1 MAELVGK
8 RVKKEFKGFG
18 FFNGVVSSFDPSTGF
33 FEILYEDGDS
43 EELEFQEI
51 SSLLE
56 NGSASILNNRQS
68 ACAAADATKKKP
80 WIRRRVG
87 DDSGAVGSTF
97 SGRSKETPTSTTVCR
112 PFVKT
117 VCLDKWWLIK
127 VERDSKGRRGLGVAG
142 FALREGQET
151 RAFFSAAIAKRHD
164 TVTLE
169 TTDGITIKINGFIN
183 RSDTAKNGFPSEVGN
198 RFRSGFPHNWEEYA
212 GRFCS
217 EESGNGAIPSK
228 ISNLDGFDGSSVD
241 DSRVLGKS
249 IMNDIMQH
257 FGGNEATGKEK
268 RKDNYG
274 THPLMTQ
281 NFVRKQV
288 PRHHDKTKG
297 DDKCK
302 DDGSS
307 QHSTD
312 RGKVNFQKIA
322 GECETGI
329 DVDSLSGGV
338 MTRSMSRLSNLRNKR
353 ENNFSPSTSVT
364 CRVTEVSGG
373 QCGLTVNTG
382 NGSSKRQKTTVSD
395 ADVESNGAP
404 RTSTT
409 MRLSRLESL
418 SEPLSK
424 SEVSNNRYGGALSGE
439 EMNAKQIPDKSAV
452 RRSDRLSKIYN

>member
-1 MAELVGK
+1 MTFV
-8 RVKKEFKGFG
+8 R
-18 FFNGVVSSFDPSTGF
+18 D
-33 FEILYEDGDS
+33 
-43 EELEFQEI
+43 
-51 SSLLE
+51 LLM
-56 NGSASILNNRQS
+56 S
-68 ACAAADATKKKP
+68 
-80 WIRRRVG
+80 
-87 DDSGAVGSTF
+87 SGA
-97 SGRSKETPTSTTVCR
+97 
-112 PFVKT
+112 
-117 VCLDKWWLIK
+117 
-127 VERDSKGRRGLGVAG
+127 
-142 FALREGQET
+142 
-151 RAFFSAAIAKRHD
+151 
-164 TVTLE
+164 
-169 TTDGITIKINGFIN
+169 
-183 RSDTAKNGFPSEVGN
+183 
-198 RFRSGFPHNWEEYA
+198 
-212 GRFCS
+212 
-217 EESGNGAIPSK
+217 
-228 ISNLDGFDGSSVD
+228 

-249 IMNDIMQH
+249 IMNDIMQN
-257 FGGNEATGKEK
+257 FGGNEATGKEN

-281 NFVRKQV
+281 HFVRKQV

-297 DDKCK
+297 EDMCK

-353 ENNFSPSTSVT
+353 ENNLSPSTSVT
-364 CRVTEVSGG
+364 RRLTEVSGG
-373 QCGLTVNTG
+373 QCGLTINTG
-382 NGSSKRQKTTVSD
+382 NGSSKRQKTIVSD

-404 RTSTT
+404 RTLTT

>member
-1 MAELVGK
+1 MA
-8 RVKKEFKGFG
+8 
-18 FFNGVVSSFDPSTGF
+18 SP
-33 FEILYEDGDS
+33 
-43 EELEFQEI
+43 
-51 SSLLE
+51 
-56 NGSASILNNRQS
+56 
-68 ACAAADATKKKP
+68 
-80 WIRRRVG
+80 
-87 DDSGAVGSTF
+87 GAVGSTF
-97 SGRSKETPTSTTVCR
+97 SGRSKETPTSTTVCL

-151 RAFFSAAIAKRHD
+151 RAFFSTAIAKRHD

-183 RSDTAKNGFPSEVGN
+183 RSDTAKNGFPSEASDSISLPYIPFFTLDVMPIVPSIMVGN
-198 RFRSGFPHNWEEYA
+198 FFRSGFPLNWEEYA
-212 GRFCS
+212 GRFCG
-217 EESGNGAIPSK
+217 EESGNGDIPSR
-228 ISNLDGFDGSSVD
+228 ISNLDGFDSSSVEGTD
-241 DSRVLGKS
+241 SSLPFCLDDLPVTFVRDLLMSSGADSRGLGKS

-274 THPLMTQ
+274 PHPLMTK

-353 ENNFSPSTSVT
+353 ENYLSPSTSVT
-364 CRVTEVSGG
+364 RRLTEVSGG

-382 NGSSKRQKTTVSD
+382 NGSSKRQKTIVSD
-395 ADVESNGAP
+395 ADVESNRAP
-404 RTSTT
+404 HALTT

-452 RRSDRLSKIYN
+452 RRSDRLSKICN